1 MALDVKSP
9 RQLRTEQ
16 VKEKI
21 MMSMIDIIRK
31 HGVEYVT
38 VANICKAAGVSV
50 GSFYHHF
57 GSKDELLAHY
67 LIDAFDRRADEFQRI
82 DSGDVVE
89 DLLEYYRLYNAFL
102 LDQGFAFIRNFYT
115 NTNKGLYSR
124 RSYLLGTK
132 SYVPLTRTVHQILLA
147 GQERGQLVPDCDME
161 QLVYDMSVLEKGVL
175 FDWCLCEGEYDLQVE
190 VARLLRNYLHRFV
203 K

>member
-1 MALDVKSP
+1 MSLNGKSP

-16 VKEKI
+16 VKQDI
-21 MMSMIDIIRK
+21 MTATISIIK
-31 HGVEYVT
+31 EYGTEQVT
-38 VANICKAAGVSV
+38 VANICSTAGVSV

-67 LIDAFDRRADEFQRI
+67 LIDAFDQRADEFERI
-82 DSGDVVE
+82 DSGSVVE

-102 LDQGFAFIRNFYT
+102 LDQGFTFIRNFYT

-124 RSYLLGTK
+124 RSYLLGIK
-132 SYVPLTRTVHQILLA
+132 SCVPLTRTVHRILLA
-147 GQERGQLVPDCDME
+147 GQERGQLAPDCDIE

-175 FDWCLCEGEYDLQVE
+175 FDWCLCDGEYDLQAE
-190 VARLLRNYLHRFV
+190 SARLLRNYLHRFA

>member
-1 MALDVKSP
+1 MSINGKSP

-16 VKEKI
+16 VKQDI
-21 MMSMIDIIRK
+21 MTATIAIIK
-31 HGVEYVT
+31 EYGTEQVT
-38 VANICKAAGVSV
+38 VANICKAAKVSV

-67 LIDAFDRRADEFQRI
+67 LIDAFDHRADEFERI
-82 DSGDVVE
+82 DSGSVVE
-89 DLLEYYRLYNAFL
+89 DLLKYYRLYNAFL

-124 RSYLLGTK
+124 RSYLLGAK
-132 SYVPLTRTVHQILLA
+132 SYVPLTRTIHRILRA
-147 GQERGQLVPDCDME
+147 GQKRGQLTPDCDIE

-175 FDWCLCEGEYDLQVE
+175 FDWCLCDGEYDLQAE
-190 VARLLRNYLHRFV
+190 SARLLRNYLHRFE

>member
-1 MALDVKSP
+1 MSFNEKSP

-16 VKEKI
+16 IKQDIMAATISIVKEY
-21 MMSMIDIIRK
+21 
-31 HGVEYVT
+31 GTEQVT

-67 LIDAFDRRADEFQRI
+67 LIEAFDRRAEEFERI
-82 DSGDVVE
+82 DSGDVAE

-102 LDQGFAFIRNFYT
+102 LEQGFAFVRNFYT

-132 SYVPLTRTVHQILLA
+132 SYVPLTRTVHRILRA
-147 GQERGQLVPDCDME
+147 GQERGQLTSECDIA

-175 FDWCLCEGEYDLQVE
+175 FDWCLCDGEYDLQAE
-190 VARLLRNYLHRFV
+190 AARLLRNYLHRFV